1 MKYYYLR
8 PRQDYSI
15 ARLAKVLEILD
26 LNGYDARIFT
36 LREKDKKG
44 DDKPTLCIALNSHL
58 HSRVNE
64 WSANHAVKKI
74 CELTDSVDRDFK
86 VLFFEFPNKEMNEQK
101 EEAIRKSGLRWEQ

>member
-26 LNGYDARIFT
+26 LDNYDAKIIT
-36 LREKDKKG
+36 LHEKDKKG
-44 DDKPTLCIALNSHL
+44 DGKPVLCIALISHL
-58 HSRVNE
+58 HSRVDE

-86 VLFFEFPNKEMNEQK
+86 VLFFEFPKEGME
-101 EEAIRKSGLRWEQ
+101 

>member
-15 ARLAKVLEILD
+15 ARLARILEILD
-26 LNGYDARIFT
+26 LNNYDGSIFS

-44 DDKPTLCIALNSHL
+44 DGKPVLCIALNSYL
-58 HSRVNE
+58 HSRVDE

-74 CELTDSVDRDFK
+74 CELSDSIDRDFK
-86 VLFFEFPNKEMNEQK
+86 VLFFELPKEAK
-101 EEAIRKSGLRWEQ
+101 E

>member
-15 ARLAKVLEILD
+15 ARLARVLEILD
-26 LNGYDARIFT
+26 LNNYDGSIFS
-36 LREKDKKG
+36 LNEKDKKG
-44 DDKPTLCIALNSHL
+44 DGKPILCIALNSHL

-74 CELTDSVDRDFK
+74 CELTDSVDSDFK
-86 VLFFEFPNKEMNEQK
+86 VLFLELPKEAK
-101 EEAIRKSGLRWEQ
+101 E